1 MPGLTESRMSVIRTL
16 IDAAPDSAIRSLDMA
31 LSADSS
37 GGPMATIREMVAAE
51 AEQRRT
57 RSMTFGPLAKLCPA
71 VPTMRHECFP
81 PKVMRTLWTALKTE
95 QPDAV
100 AAAVGASLGWKT
112 EAIDPVPFDHLVT
125 AAAAGLRAG
134 GPAFSPSVAMLE
146 AIAPGSAARFAAYLD
161 LVPLARRSLDQLPEW
176 LIRMTDER
184 AAGIRLAFR
193 DAVTVAPD
201 AGPRFIE
208 ILLAQLDEPWHVL
221 RVVSGLMDRPSD
233 DFMAGSELAHI
244 GERLLREVDMRLEAL
259 RNFDPQ
265 AGLPAGVAAAEDARV
280 VVQCLIEFDQTLDIK
295 REGLWG
301 GKIAKQRRELSQ
313 IVELRLSKA
322 DDAVEKA
329 LPLKSVKIAAR
340 LVKGVPKLQ
349 QEPDERA
356 IAKAEGFLA
365 FLDRTRASAAVGGF
379 AALRHKMVEK
389 LEDRLDQYAEDLIEE
404 LRNADSPYHERARQ
418 YLELCA
424 RFVGYV
430 RDEKAAQIVRRRA
443 AA

>member
-16 IDAAPDSAIRSLDMA
+16 IDAAPDSVIRSLDMA
-31 LSADSS
+31 LSADASE
-37 GGPMATIREMVAAE
+37 GPMAVIREMVAAE

-57 RSMTFGPLAKLCPA
+57 RSMTFGPLAKLCPSR
-71 VPTMRHECFP
+71 PTSRHECFP
-81 PKVMRTLWTALKTE
+81 SKVLPALWKALKAE
-95 QPDAV
+95 QATAV
-100 AAAVGASLGWKT
+100 AAAVGASRAWKND
-112 EAIDPVPFDHLVT
+112 EIDPAPFDQLVD
-125 AAAAGLRAG
+125 AAAAGLRGAK
-134 GPAFSPSVAMLE
+134 PAYAAAAAILE
-146 AIAPGSAARFAAYLD
+146 GHGPGSTARFADYLD
-161 LVPLARRSLDQLPEW
+161 LVPLARRALAQLPEW
-176 LIRMTDER
+176 MIRMTDER

-221 RVVSGLMDRPSD
+221 RIVSGLMDRPSG
-233 DFMAGSELAHI
+233 DFMAGPELAHL
-244 GERLLREVDMRLEAL
+244 GERLLGEVDARLNAL
-259 RNFDPQ
+259 RSFDPQ
-265 AGLPAGVAAAEDARV
+265 AGLSAGVAAAEDARV
-280 VVQCLIEFDQTLDIK
+280 IVQCLIEFDETLDIK

-322 DDAVEKA
+322 DEAVEKA

-349 QEPDERA
+349 QDPDERA

-379 AALRHKMVEK
+379 AALRHKMGEK
-389 LEDRLDQYAEDLIEE
+389 LEARLDQYGEDLIDE
-404 LRNADSPYHERARQ
+404 LRNEASPNHERARQ